1 MGEPGLIPGWGRSPG
16 EGNGNPLQ
24 YSFLENPMD
33 RGVWRATVHGVA
45 VLDMIEATE
54 HVTSTHSFPVLSDDW
69 AHSGSRLCEG
79 LQTRAAL
86 SWYKKPNLCW
96 CHENVCKGKRAF
108 HLWPHGVRW
117 HQGITC
123 HSRQV
128 FRGTQCLHNSD
139 KGSPGNC
146 KFDSTYSSHAC
157 LWRLG
162 GFELQE
168 KKNEKA
174 MHLFA
179 GPGNEC
185 ELTEWIHSGDWQV
198 DDNYSSMARAGR
210 APRRKYHLI
219 MFRRIY
225 LWSGFLAESDWIR
238 FQV

>member
-117 HQGITC
+117 QQGITC
-123 HSRQV
+123 RSRQV
-128 FRGTQCLHNSD
+128 FRGTRCLHNSD

-168 KKNEKA
+168 KKWKSHASLCRAWKWVWIDRMNP
-174 MHLFA
+174 LWRLA
-179 GPGNEC
+179 G
-185 ELTEWIHSGDWQV
+185 
-198 DDNYSSMARAGR
+198 GR
-210 APRRKYHLI
+210 
-219 MFRRIY
+219 
-225 LWSGFLAESDWIR
+225 
-238 FQV
+238 